1 MYIGEDGSE
10 TYFKESGK
18 TCCCDSGTQ
27 CYNLYEAVS
36 DSDML
41 YDPQQKILTTG
52 ADTLFFDDDGRLTAV
67 EDAYGNRMTITFT
80 SGRITSV
87 TGRRRQRVRLR
98 IRVFR
103 LSDLH
108 HSAGQYQRSVYLF
121 GQPTHGDDISGR

>member
-1 MYIGEDGSE
+1 MKLGNGFKLNVMQSMIGASFQHEGTAYSGYVYIGEDGSE

-27 CYNLYEAVS
+27 CYNLYEAVT

-87 TGRRRQRVRLR
+87 WFCFKQCAAVA
-98 IRVFR
+98 I
-103 LSDLH
+103 
-108 HSAGQYQRSVYLF
+108 
-121 GQPTHGDDISGR
+121 

>member
-1 MYIGEDGSE
+1 
-10 TYFKESGK
+10 
-18 TCCCDSGTQ
+18 
-27 CYNLYEAVS
+27 
-36 DSDML
+36 ML

-87 TGRRRQRVRLR
+87 TDGAGREFGFAYASSGFLTS
-98 IRVFR
+98 ITAP
-103 LSDLH
+103 DNT
-108 HSAGQYQRSVYLF
+108 SVLYYLF